1 MRIKWIAVIIFS
13 LLSGWLHVLE
23 NVAFAQQE
31 DEEKIESYKEEVR
44 QMVAFL
50 QYSMNVLGNP
60 SYSAKEKDIVINESY
75 NKIFANEEVQIEDDL
90 DEDRDVVTNKDVQA
104 YLKDVDFFFKNVEFD
119 FNIIDIDQGTT
130 PEGQLFFTAKLMRS
144 LKGVTVANDSMNND
158 QERYVEIN
166 VDEENKDLKIAS
178 IYTTKLSRDD
188 ELAYWWNNLSREWKT
203 VLGVDVIV
211 KEGLRLS
218 DIDEFSD
225 STYVV
230 AGEQFTDTIRII
242 DYIKEVADRTELDL
256 SNSTIID
263 NLKPVDQLK
272 SLKHLDIS
280 GSVIIDIFPIR
291 NITTLQY
298 LDCSN
303 TFVKDLEPLRY
314 SKSLRELHINNT
326 PVTSIRVVENFE
338 NLEVLHLQ
346 QTVIDSLPSI
356 SALLNLQELNCGST
370 NLESLDSLKYL
381 SNLRSLDCSNTA
393 ISEIAPLAEL
403 SSLEKLV
410 LDHTDVNSLV
420 ALESLENLQ
429 ELSIKVT
436 KVDDL
441 KGLENLDQLQVVYAD
456 DSGIEL
462 DDFID
467 LIQVNPD
474 VNVVFMSEVLF
485 NFWDNLDQNWQNH
498 LTEKLQLENPVTKE
512 SLHEI
517 LKIKEMIIDSNPK
530 FVTLD
535 PLHFTPLLEH
545 LSFSNTPISSLGP
558 VRELKMLKSIDG
570 AGSQVIDLQALHD
583 LNQLKVINFENT
595 GVANIS
601 ALTGLDDVDTLIF
614 NNTIVKD
621 ISVLNEMKQFRIAY
635 FDSSRVT
642 DEEFSKLT
650 FDEDRSVV
658 VYKSEK
664 LRAWWGNMADKWQ
677 DLFMQ
682 QQKFSNRPVT
692 EELHK
697 LAAKR
702 SIEVS
707 STGLRSL
714 DPIPEFVRLES
725 LNFTETRISS
735 LYPLSGMTQL
745 KVLRCPRNPI
755 GEIEAL
761 SSLKAL
767 EVLDLNNTR
776 ISDIDPVS
784 SLVNLREFT
793 FSGTNVKDLSPL
805 ESLTNL
811 EVLDFSKTK
820 VRRIRDL
827 YELPDLKTVTC
838 YNNRI
843 SDRRIEEFRLK
854 KPDCEVIFY

>member
-1 MRIKWIAVIIFS
+1 MRINWIAVFIFS
-13 LLSGWLHVLE
+13 LFSGWLHVSE

-31 DEEKIESYKEEVR
+31 DQERIEAYKEEVR

-90 DEDRDVVTNKDVQA
+90 DENRDVVTNKDVQA

-119 FNIIDIDQGTT
+119 FNIIDIDHGTT

-158 QERYVEIN
+158 QERYIEIN
-166 VDEENKDLKIAS
+166 VDEDNKDLKIAS

-188 ELAYWWNNLSREWKT
+188 ELAYWWSNLSREWKA
-203 VLGVDVIV
+203 VLGVEVIV

-218 DIDEFSD
+218 DIEEFSD
-225 STYVV
+225 STYIVD
-230 AGEQFTDTIRII
+230 GEEFTDSISII
-242 DYIKEVADRTELDL
+242 SYVKEVADKTELDL
-256 SNSTIID
+256 SGSTIID

-272 SLKHLDIS
+272 SLQHLDIS

-356 SALLNLQELNCGST
+356 SALVNLQELNCGST
-370 NLESLDSLKYL
+370 NLERLDSLKYL
-381 SNLRSLDCSNTA
+381 TNLRMLDCSNTA

-410 LDHTDVNSLV
+410 LDHTDVSSLV
-420 ALESLENLQ
+420 ALENLKNLQ
-429 ELSIKVT
+429 ELSIQVT

-441 KGLENLDQLQVVYAD
+441 IGLENLDQLQVVYAD

-462 DDFID
+462 DDFIQ
-467 LIQVNPD
+467 LIKVNPD
-474 VNVVFMSEVLF
+474 VNVVFMSGILF
-485 NFWDNLDQNWQNH
+485 NFWENLDENWQKY
-498 LTEKLQLENPVTKE
+498 LSDKLHLENPVTKE

-517 LKIKEMIIDSNPK
+517 LKVKEVLIDGNPR
-530 FVTLD
+530 FVTLS
-535 PLHFTPLLEH
+535 PLKFTPLLEH

-558 VRELKMLKSIDG
+558 VVDLKMLKSING
-570 AGSQVIDLQALHD
+570 AGSQVIDLRALAELD
-583 LNQLKVINFENT
+583 QLKVINFENT
-595 GVANIS
+595 GVASIN
-601 ALTGLDDVDTLIF
+601 ALSGLHDVDTLVF

-621 ISVLNEMKQFRIAY
+621 ISVLNEIERFGIAY

-642 DEEFSKLT
+642 DEEFSKLLYD
-650 FDEDRSVV
+650 DEKSIV

-664 LRAWWGNMADKWQ
+664 LRAWWGNMSDKWQ

-682 QQKFSNRPVT
+682 KQNLSNRPGT

-697 LAAKR
+697 LAAKK

-725 LNFTETRISS
+725 LSFTETRISS
-735 LYPLSGMTQL
+735 LYPLSGMTRL
-745 KVLRCPRNPI
+745 KVLKCPRNPI

-761 SSLKAL
+761 ASLTAL

-776 ISDIDPVS
+776 ISEIDPVRT
-784 SLVNLREFT
+784 LDNLKEFT

-805 ESLTNL
+805 EPLKNL
-811 EVLDFSKTK
+811 HVLDFSKTK

-827 YELPDLKTVTC
+827 YELPNLKTVTC
-838 YNNRI
+838 YNNKI
-843 SDRRIEEFRLK
+843 SDRRIEEFRLE